1 MYQFLIIAY
10 LFTLIQTAKA
20 DVQNPVNGLRQIAR
34 ILLDSGSQQTYITES
49 LAKRLNLKLGD
60 KDEFMLVT
68 FGSEKPKRTE
78 SRNTKLDI
86 VLKDG
91 SILTIRANVVPQ
103 IAESIQRRPVN
114 LKSLDNWDCLWNEFS
129 LADDIPTER
138 ETSSVELLIGNNYY
152 LDIILPQKV
161 EVQSGL
167 YMLGSKLGW
176 NLSGR
181 TSEIVENSTE
191 SSMPIMTHGKGI
203 DNETTFLTCLDKSL
217 PMKPNLEDFWK
228 LESIGI
234 SDSPVESDN
243 DVALKKFNETLKY
256 DEGRYTVTWPW
267 KEEQPDLPDNRALA
281 LGRLKSLVSRMR
293 NNPELIQKYE
303 DIITDQREKGIIEKV
318 GSESNRLFHAVVNP
332 TKATTKVR
340 VVYDASAKCR
350 SENRSLNECLH
361 RGPILLQNL
370 TGILHRFRLNKIAM
384 VADIE
389 KAFLQIRLQDG
400 AKDVTRFFWLKD
412 RDKLEVEN
420 NIQMYRF
427 CMVPFGMISSPFLL
441 AATNDHHLKN
451 CNNDVSETIRKNIY
465 VDNVITGTQSCQEAV
480 HLYNVSNQVF
490 KGAAMNLWDWMT
502 NSQEVL
508 NEIPTHDRANRENM
522 KVLGL
527 TWFVKEDCLVINS
540 QIKDEHIVSKRTVL
554 RQIASVYDPLGLYSP
569 VTLRGKLFL
578 QGLWNQKIAWDKH
591 LSERDRIQWYG
602 IHEDLKLLANC
613 QFPRHIGLDKKG
625 STKYQLLVFCDAS
638 RYAFAAAVYLIQ
650 ECQAQRRTDLI
661 FSKTRLVPNKKI
673 TIPRLELLAALIGT
687 RCMKFVENELKVE
700 ICQKHIWLDSQCVLN
715 WIQSERPLGTFV
727 ENRVKE
733 IKTDKDINFHYISTT
748 ENPADKA
755 SRGTS
760 TRELR
765 DDRIWWHGPEW
776 LVQTQQTWPE

>member
-1 MYQFLIIAY
+1 M
-10 LFTLIQTAKA
+10 QTAKA
-20 DVQNPVNGLRQIAR
+20 DVQNPVSDLRQNAR
-34 ILLDSGSQQTYITES
+34 ILLDSGSQRTYITES
-49 LAKRLNLKLGD
+49 LAERLNLKLGD

-91 SILTIRANVVPQ
+91 SILTIRAHVVPQ
-103 IAESIQRRPVN
+103 IAESIQRHPVN

-138 ETSSVELLIGNNYY
+138 ETSSVELLIGNDYY
-152 LDIILPQKV
+152 LDIMLPQKV

-176 NLSGR
+176 ILSGR
-181 TSEIVENSTE
+181 IFEIVENSTE
-191 SSMPIMTHGKGI
+191 SSMLIMTHGKGI

-243 DVALKKFNETLKY
+243 DVALKKFSETLKY

-281 LGRLKSLVSRMR
+281 LGRLKSLVNRMR
-293 NNPELIQKYE
+293 NNPELIQKYD

-318 GSESNRLFHAVVNP
+318 GSESNSLIKHYIPHHAVVNP

-370 TGILHRFRLNKIAM
+370 TGILLRFRLNKIAM

-389 KAFLQIRLQDG
+389 KAFLQIRLQDD

-412 RDKLEVEN
+412 GDKLEVEN

-427 CMVPFGMISSPFLL
+427 RRVPFGIISSPFYWQPQL
-441 AATNDHHLKN
+441 
-451 CNNDVSETIRKNIY
+451 TI
-465 VDNVITGTQSCQEAV
+465 T
-480 HLYNVSNQVF
+480 
-490 KGAAMNLWDWMT
+490 
-502 NSQEVL
+502 
-508 NEIPTHDRANRENM
+508 
-522 KVLGL
+522 
-527 TWFVKEDCLVINS
+527 
-540 QIKDEHIVSKRTVL
+540 
-554 RQIASVYDPLGLYSP
+554 
-569 VTLRGKLFL
+569 
-578 QGLWNQKIAWDKH
+578 
-591 LSERDRIQWYG
+591 
-602 IHEDLKLLANC
+602 
-613 QFPRHIGLDKKG
+613 
-625 STKYQLLVFCDAS
+625 
-638 RYAFAAAVYLIQ
+638 
-650 ECQAQRRTDLI
+650 
-661 FSKTRLVPNKKI
+661 
-673 TIPRLELLAALIGT
+673 
-687 RCMKFVENELKVE
+687 
-700 ICQKHIWLDSQCVLN
+700 
-715 WIQSERPLGTFV
+715 
-727 ENRVKE
+727 
-733 IKTDKDINFHYISTT
+733 
-748 ENPADKA
+748 
-755 SRGTS
+755 
-760 TRELR
+760 
-765 DDRIWWHGPEW
+765 
-776 LVQTQQTWPE
+776 